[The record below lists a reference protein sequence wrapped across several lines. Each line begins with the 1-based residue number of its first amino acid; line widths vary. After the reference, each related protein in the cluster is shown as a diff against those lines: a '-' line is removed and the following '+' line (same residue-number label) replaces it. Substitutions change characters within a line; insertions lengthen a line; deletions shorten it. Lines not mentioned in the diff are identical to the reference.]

1 MWKEGFISYCFCTA
15 LSSTGERMLFS
26 MFVIKYSHLIELRV
40 NKCLIATKKYL
51 TAFVSKTDA
60 SDFFLL
66 VLCTELH
73 ALENTASSNPIYIL
87 LPFYSQ
93 HHGLHVVPSLW
104 HFPGDISGQTFCPQQ
119 HKHCRPGFLHCSF
132 KAWSSALR
140 TEFCSE

>member
-1 MWKEGFISYCFCTA
+1 
-15 LSSTGERMLFS
+15 

-66 VLCTELH
+66 VLCAELH
-73 ALENTASSNPIYIL
+73 ALENMASSNPIYIL

-93 HHGLHVVPSLW
+93 HKPMVSMSFHHCDIFLAIFLGRPFVPSS
-104 HFPGDISGQTFCPQQ
+104 I
-119 HKHCRPGFLHCSF
+119 KHCRPGFLHRSF